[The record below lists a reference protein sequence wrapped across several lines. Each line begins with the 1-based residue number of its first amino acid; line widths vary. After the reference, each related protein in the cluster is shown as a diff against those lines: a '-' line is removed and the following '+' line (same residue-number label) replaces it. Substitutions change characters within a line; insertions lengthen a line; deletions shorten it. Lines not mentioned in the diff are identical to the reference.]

1 LTNKKRKFIYGEII
15 MVVKKKVTPIKL
27 TRFEKARL
35 IGARALQLSLGATPL
50 VDISDSID
58 PVDIATKELKENV
71 IPLKVGV
78 LD

>member
-1 LTNKKRKFIYGEII
+1 

-58 PVDIATKELKENV
+58 PVDIATLELKENV

>member
-1 LTNKKRKFIYGEII
+1 MEVVI
-15 MVVKKKVTPIKL
+15 MVKKKVTPIKL

-50 VDISDSID
+50 VDISGSID
-58 PVDIATKELKENV
+58 PVDIATLELKENV

-78 LD
+78 LVK

>member
-1 LTNKKRKFIYGEII
+1 
-15 MVVKKKVTPIKL
+15 MVKKKVTPIKL

-58 PVDIATKELKENV
+58 PVDIATLELKENV
-71 IPLKVGV
+71 IPLKVGILV
-78 LD
+78 K

>member
-1 LTNKKRKFIYGEII
+1 

-35 IGARALQLSLGATPL
+35 IVARALQLSLSATPL

>member
-1 LTNKKRKFIYGEII
+1 MEKII
-15 MVVKKKVTPIKL
+15 MVKKKVTPIKL

-58 PVDIATKELKENV
+58 PVDIATLELKENV

>member
-1 LTNKKRKFIYGEII
+1 

-50 VDISDSID
+50 VDISASID
-58 PVDIATKELKENV
+58 PVDIATLELKENV

-78 LD
+78 LVK

>member
-1 LTNKKRKFIYGEII
+1 

-27 TRFEKARL
+27 SRFEKARL

-50 VDISDSID
+50 VDISASID
-58 PVDIATKELKENV
+58 PVDIATLELKENV

>member
-1 LTNKKRKFIYGEII
+1 

-50 VDISDSID
+50 VDISASID
-58 PVDIATKELKENV
+58 PVDIATLELKENV
-71 IPLKVGV
+71 IPLKIGV

>member
-1 LTNKKRKFIYGEII
+1 

>member
-1 LTNKKRKFIYGEII
+1 

-50 VDISDSID
+50 VDISASID
-58 PVDIATKELKENV
+58 PVDIATLELKENV